1 MNFPYAA
8 FVRWKHDPR
17 TNVAV
22 CFAQKPRVGSRITP
36 SNARPLSNPHAIGT
50 SPSLLWARTWQKQ
63 GRIQFIRPPLGLIL
77 PASLTQPFLGRNRP
91 LVAAP
96 GAGRIAPGAAAR
108 SLGRLLGIA
117 PRSMRRPRRGVVLP
131 PPPLSVPASP

>member
-1 MNFPYAA
+1 MPDRF
-8 FVRWKHDPR
+8 
-17 TNVAV
+17 
-22 CFAQKPRVGSRITP
+22 
-36 SNARPLSNPHAIGT
+36 SNPHAIGT

-91 LVAAP
+91 LAAAP
-96 GAGRIAPGAAAR
+96 GAGGTAPGAAAG

-117 PRSMRRPRRGVVLP
+117 PRFMPQRRRGCVICPLP
-131 PPPLSVPASP
+131 PVVR